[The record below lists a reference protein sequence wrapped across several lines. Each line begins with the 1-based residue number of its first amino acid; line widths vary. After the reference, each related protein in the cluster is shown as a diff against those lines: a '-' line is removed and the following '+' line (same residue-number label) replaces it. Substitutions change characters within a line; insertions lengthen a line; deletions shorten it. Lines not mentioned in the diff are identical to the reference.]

1 MSKIKSVI
9 LIDYCDIDNFIN
21 HKLLEYYGAT
31 DIRTFKNG
39 DDALTF
45 LEKTDLKYQL
55 ILVGNNMPLM
65 SGFEFIDKFRE
76 LELQNKQGKV
86 ILLSALFSPI
96 DIEIAITKN
105 INYLLK
111 PLLIE
116 QVLEF
121 I

>member
-21 HKLLEYYGAT
+21 HKILEYYGAPDT
-31 DIRTFKNG
+31 RTFKNANE
-39 DDALTF
+39 ALIF
-45 LEKTDLKYQL
+45 LEETDIKYQL
-55 ILVGNNMPLM
+55 ILVGNNMPLL

-76 LELQNKQGKV
+76 LELQNKHGKL
-86 ILLSALFSPI
+86 ILLSAFFSPI
-96 DIEIAITKN
+96 DIEIAIANN

-116 QVLEF
+116 QLIAF
-121 I
+121 F